1 MRKAVRDRC
10 PRHAHAGRNVDGEVM
25 VVTRR
30 YGHGDASLRV
40 SHPHGTRGARP
51 ELPLCVRARSVRD
64 HPMAVEQG
72 ELAVDVAG
80 VGSVGRA
87 ALSGYPVVVMGVVI
101 SLVML
106 AVNARGL
113 AVRSRRPAMHTI
125 AVSGR
130 RGLRWRCR
138 RSAGRASYCDAPA
151 LGGLTNCRPNEESV
165 T

>member
-1 MRKAVRDRC
+1 
-10 PRHAHAGRNVDGEVM
+10 M
-25 VVTRR
+25 VSETV
-30 YGHGDASLRV
+30 YDA
-40 SHPHGTRGARP
+40 T
-51 ELPLCVRARSVRD
+51 RD
-64 HPMAVEQG
+64 HRMAVEQG

-80 VGSVGRA
+80 VDSVGRA

-138 RSAGRASYCDAPA
+138 RSAGRASYCDARA